1 MGLTTAMY
9 TGLSGLVA
17 NSQAIQVTGDNIAN
31 VNTVGYKS
39 SRADFQSQITQ
50 VLRQSTGPSG
60 ELGGT
65 NPSLVGFGVA
75 FGSIAKNFSGGSV
88 QTTGVNTEMA
98 IEGEGFFILDFAGSQ
113 RFSRAGNFLLDRN
126 NNLVNPNGGLVQ
138 GFGVDNDFN
147 VVQGTLQSLNVP
159 IGTSTLAEATENV
172 RFAGNLNAG
181 GNITTQGSI
190 TTSSTI
196 FSDVGLTTQAVAG
209 DALTSL
215 FNANGQ
221 MFNLGDII
229 TVQDATKG
237 SAKLPPHTFEVG
249 AAVTGTADI
258 AGTTLQDFMTFLE
271 DVLGID
277 TTVSGGIALSAGQI
291 TITGNGGTVND
302 LEVAAGNI
310 IRNAG
315 SATPGLPFN
324 LTKAQSAD
332 GESVRT
338 TFFGF
343 DSLGNELQVDVSV
356 VLEQKTNAGT
366 TWRFYAQSEAD
377 SDLSR
382 VLGNGTMSFDTS
394 GRIITVNNADI
405 TIDRNSTGALTPQ
418 QMHLAF
424 DSALGSITALAD
436 SQSTLNAVSQDG
448 SPIGVLENFN
458 IGEDGTI
465 SGIYSNGLIRTQ
477 GRIALAR
484 FANPA
489 GLSAAGANLF
499 TISANS
505 GTPQVMSPQVGGAG
519 RILGG
524 ALELSNVELSQEFI
538 NLITASTGFTAS
550 SRVLTTSE
558 EMIQELLNTIR

>member
-9 TGLSGLVA
+9 TSLSGLTA
-17 NSQAIQVTGDNIAN
+17 NSQAIQVTGDNISN
-31 VNTVGYKS
+31 VNTIGYKS
-39 SRADFQSQITQ
+39 SRADFQSQMTQ
-50 VLRQSTGPSG
+50 VLRQSTGPTG

-113 RFSRAGNFLLDRN
+113 RFSRAGNFLLDRD
-126 NNLVNPNGGLVQ
+126 NNLVNPNGGLIQ
-138 GFGVDNDFN
+138 GFGVDNGFN
-147 VVQGTLQSLNVP
+147 VIDGTLQTLNVP

-172 RFAGNLNAG
+172 RFGGNLNSG
-181 GNITTQGSI
+181 GPITTQGSV
-190 TTSSTI
+190 TTSDAF
-196 FSDVGLTTQAVAG
+196 FSDPALTVPATAG

-215 FNANGQ
+215 FNASGQ
-221 MFNLGDII
+221 MFSLGDII

-237 SAKLPPHTFEVG
+237 SAKLPAHTFEVG
-249 AAVTGTADI
+249 PAVTGTADT
-258 AGTTLQDFMTFLE
+258 AGTTLQDFLTFLE
-271 DVLGID
+271 GVLGID
-277 TTVSGGIALSAGQI
+277 TSVAGGIAMNAGQM

-310 IRNAG
+310 RVNAG
-315 SATPGLPFN
+315 GATPSLPFN
-324 LTKAQSAD
+324 FTKTQSAD

-343 DSLGNELQVDVSV
+343 DSLGTEIQIDVAV

-382 VLGNGTMSFDTS
+382 VLGNGTMSFDQN
-394 GRIITVNNADI
+394 GRIISVNNPQI
-405 TIDRNSTGALTPQ
+405 TIDRNNTGALTPQ
-418 QMHLAF
+418 QIRLGF
-424 DSALGSITALAD
+424 DGPGPITALAD
-436 SQSTLNAVSQDG
+436 TQSTLNAVSQDG

-465 SGIYSNGLIRTQ
+465 IGIYSNGLIRTQ
-477 GRIALAR
+477 GRLALAR

-499 TISANS
+499 TVSANS
-505 GTPQVMSPQVGGAG
+505 GSPQILTPQVGGAG
-519 RILGG
+519 RVIGG

-558 EMIQELLNTIR
+558 EMIQELLATVR